1 MPPAQRLRPAIVPRC
16 LRLHASCRPCR
27 CGQHQAKILNRGWRV
42 RREETCTLETS
53 QRQGLLSGSLPASWE
68 SSDVCSSHEL
78 PCEHL
83 SLATRL
89 PRLVE
94 QLLSADAS
102 TVQAMNYVLIDMEEY
117 ANASCS
123 AFNSH
128 AVLLRSNSLTVR
140 GVATDSLGVIMAPA
154 GLCLAKNNCFGGA
167 VLVPGLCLL
176 YLVF

>member
-1 MPPAQRLRPAIVPRC
+1 M
-16 LRLHASCRPCR
+16 
-27 CGQHQAKILNRGWRV
+27 
-42 RREETCTLETS
+42 
-53 QRQGLLSGSLPASWE
+53 
-68 SSDVCSSHEL
+68 
-78 PCEHL
+78 
-83 SLATRL
+83 RL
-89 PRLVE
+89 PHLV
-94 QLLSADAS
+94 QQRLSADAS

-167 VLVPGLCLL
+167 VLVPGLPLVSCLL
-176 YLVF
+176 KAENLSLAGGRLKMVLAPRQ